1 MAYGTIRFSHAAIM
15 AARAIEPMR
24 WYSPS
29 LRRFEWRNAL
39 EGDEEALTILN
50 KSSRSRLYVEVYWE

>member
-1 MAYGTIRFSHAAIM
+1 M